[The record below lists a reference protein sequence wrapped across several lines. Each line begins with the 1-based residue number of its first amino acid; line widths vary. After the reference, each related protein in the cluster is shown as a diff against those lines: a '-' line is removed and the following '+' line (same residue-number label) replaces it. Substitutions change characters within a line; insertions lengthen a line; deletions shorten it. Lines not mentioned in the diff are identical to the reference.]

1 MQLQFIFLKNVQ
13 GYGKMHVVSIWTILS
28 KFLFSTWRADH
39 GFVITVSQADYIRR
53 ENKILDLHTKLITVT
68 YGDVTILI
76 FLQFIIHYDEHII
89 FLINKRLNKN
99 TQTNSPPPI
108 HTHTHTP
115 SPHLPPLLKKN
126 QTHPMSSI
134 INRNR
139 GESLAH

>member
-1 MQLQFIFLKNVQ
+1 
-13 GYGKMHVVSIWTILS
+13 MHVVSIWTILS

-108 HTHTHTP
+108 HTHTHSL
-115 SPHLPPLLKKN
+115 SPPTTLAKKN
-126 QTHPMSSI
+126 PDTPNVLYYQQKP
-134 INRNR
+134 R
-139 GESLAH
+139 GEPGTLTD